1 MGEATARQSPNCSAR
16 RTFLGMPTSC
26 QYSEESSPGSFQSSR
41 GASRGFRRVPGEE
54 GKKGVKPSGLGRLF
68 AERTPRP
75 KAVKPTGPAWV
86 SSRQVSRRCPAE
98 RASPPD
104 RAGPD
109 HRAEPDGALPAQPSP
124 QGTDAGSP
132 LRSRGEESRSLS
144 PAVRSAGRAAS
155 PLPARCA
162 APGPCGPR
170 GGASREG
177 QRRRRATRRTSQT
190 DAERAAERDS
200 LSCGERIPAGKNA
213 RGSELLFDDQEPVV
227 FGEALAPASRAG

>member
-1 MGEATARQSPNCSAR
+1 MGEATARQSPSCSAR
-16 RTFLGMPTSC
+16 STFLGIPTSC

-41 GASRGFRRVPGEE
+41 GASRDFGEYRFPALSQA
-54 GKKGVKPSGLGRLF
+54 KRSLGRLF
-68 AERTPRP
+68 AVRTPRP

-86 SSRQVSRRCPAE
+86 SSRQVSRRCPAG

-109 HRAEPDGALPAQPSP
+109 RRAEPDGALPAQPSP

-132 LRSRGEESRSLS
+132 LRSRGGEARSLS